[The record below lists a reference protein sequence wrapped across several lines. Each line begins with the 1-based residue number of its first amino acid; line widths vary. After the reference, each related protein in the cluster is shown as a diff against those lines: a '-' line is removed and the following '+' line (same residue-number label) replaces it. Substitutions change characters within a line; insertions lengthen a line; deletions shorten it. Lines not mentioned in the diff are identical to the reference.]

1 MNNKFVDIC
10 EQLGWNVIKYDK
22 EIELA
27 QYSPVGE
34 DFSFILVCDPNDAE
48 EIISELKDYYE
59 SFEPEEHVVEWIDA
73 KKNGVIG
80 VPDLRTLLDDAE
92 QIDAMIRELAVALE
106 EAFCNER

>member
-27 QYSPVGE
+27 QYSPAGE

-48 EIISELKDYYE
+48 EIISELQDYYE
-59 SFEPEEHVVEWIDA
+59 SFDPEEHVVEWIDA
-73 KKNGVIG
+73 KKNGVSG

-92 QIDAMIRELAVALE
+92 QIDDMIRELVVVLE
-106 EAFCNER
+106 EAFSDAR